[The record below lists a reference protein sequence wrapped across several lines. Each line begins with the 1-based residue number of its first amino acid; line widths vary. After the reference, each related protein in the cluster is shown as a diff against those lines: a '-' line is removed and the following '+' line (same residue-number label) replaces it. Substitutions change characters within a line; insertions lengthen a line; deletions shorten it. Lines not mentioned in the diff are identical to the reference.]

1 MDFWMIAE
9 FHIEKKIHPYHKGP
23 YPYFSTRQFCLG
35 VTSRMIWDAFYGKVG
50 GGGNVGGAGA
60 SGGGRRRPRLAK
72 TGWSKELK
80 RFTIPEETRNQ

>member
-1 MDFWMIAE
+1 
-9 FHIEKKIHPYHKGP
+9 
-23 YPYFSTRQFCLG
+23 
-35 VTSRMIWDAFYGKVG
+35 MIWDAFYGKVG